1 MASHLPWVV
10 SHHTERGPAR
20 WEGDPMAYRGRH
32 SLPRPA
38 RRQTLVGASG
48 ILAVLALAA
57 GFALLQPLPPGPA
70 LADGSQ
76 PATTTR
82 QGGSSP
88 GATGAPSPAAPAS
101 SGRATEAPHA
111 PGVTDLPTQLAAPRP
126 TASRSE
132 TPAGDQPRAA
142 AVLASPC
149 RPTGLL
155 IDALGVD
162 APVIEIGLERDGSLG
177 VPAERDR
184 RKAGWYPSV
193 LAGAARGT
201 VLMDGHTYRD
211 GSAIFTTDSTRRAEL
226 GTVLRLT
233 CDDGSV
239 VSYRLT
245 ELRSDLTP
253 ETYPDFISDRRLY
266 AADGPAQLVMI
277 TCTGWNPLRQV
288 WDNRAVLIATPFAAS
303 SG

>member
-1 MASHLPWVV
+1 
-10 SHHTERGPAR
+10 
-20 WEGDPMAYRGRH
+20 MAYRGRH
-32 SLPRPA
+32 TPPRPS
-38 RRQTLVGASG
+38 RRQTLIGATG
-48 ILAVLALAA
+48 IVAVLAMAA

-70 LADGSQ
+70 LADGRQ
-76 PATTTR
+76 PAPAALDE
-82 QGGSSP
+82 GSSP
-88 GATGAPSPAAPAS
+88 GSTGAPSPASSDGTGRTPA
-101 SGRATEAPHA
+101 GN
-111 PGVTDLPTQLAAPRP
+111 GVTELPTRLPTQLPAPRA
-126 TASRSE
+126 TASRPG
-132 TPAGDQPRAA
+132 TPTADAPRAA
-142 AVLASPC
+142 AVLTSPC

-155 IDALGVD
+155 IDALEVD

-211 GSAIFTTDSTRRAEL
+211 GSAIFTTDSTARAEL

-253 ETYPDFISDRRLY
+253 ETYPDFISSRRLY